1 MLIVIAD
8 QLSFYFKSLD
18 INLEGLE
25 ICSFLLM
32 INYILKP
39 K

>member
-25 ICSFLLM
+25 NLLLFT
-32 INYILKP
+32 YD
-39 K
+39 